1 MAAAANPAV
10 FFDRDGTLIDDVGY
24 PRDPAG
30 VRLVD
35 GAAEA
40 LAALRQAGFRLVVVS
55 NQSGIGRGLVT
66 EDEARS
72 VHERFVSEFERHGVR
87 LDDVRYCPHAP
98 EAGCD
103 CRKPAPGLLLAAA
116 DDLGLDLDAS
126 FMVGDKSSDV
136 EAGHRAGCRTIL
148 LAPDGRAADRGPSTG
163 ADHVAHGW
171 ADVVGFVLGSRVRA

>member
-1 MAAAANPAV
+1 MAAGTHPAV
-10 FFDRDGTLIDDVGY
+10 FLDRDGTLIDDVGY

-40 LAALRQAGFRLVVVS
+40 LVALRQAGFRLVVVS

-72 VHERFVSEFERHGVR
+72 VHERFVSELEHRGVR
-87 LDDVRYCPHAP
+87 LDGVRYCPHAP

-103 CRKPAPGLLLAAA
+103 CRKPAPGLLLTAAV
-116 DDLGLDLDAS
+116 DLGLDLDAS
-126 FMVGDKSSDV
+126 FMVGAKGPDV
-136 EAGHRAGCRTIL
+136 EPAPRAGSPTVLLYPLCR
-148 LAPDGRAADRGPSTG
+148 A
-163 ADHVAHGW
+163 
-171 ADVVGFVLGSRVRA
+171 

>member
-1 MAAAANPAV
+1 MAVGADPAV
-10 FFDRDGTLIDDVGY
+10 FLDRDGTLIDDVGY
-24 PRDPAG
+24 PRDPAR

-40 LAALRQAGFRLVVVS
+40 LARLRQAGFRLVVVS
-55 NQSGIGRGLVT
+55 NQSGIGRGLIT

-72 VHERFVSEFERHGVR
+72 VHERFVSELERRGVR
-87 LDDVRYCPHAP
+87 LDGVRYCPHAP

-136 EAGHRAGCRTIL
+136 EAGHRAGCQTIL
-148 LAPDGRAADRGPSTG
+148 FTPDGRAADGGASAG
-163 ADHVAHGW
+163 ADHIARGW
-171 ADVVGFVLGSRVRA
+171 ADAVGFVLGSRMRA